1 MRVTCLAVLTVAL
14 FSPNPAIG
22 QSTKDLTIA
31 EGAVTNGTL
40 TALQDIRTLQ
50 EMASGGDKGNWLPFL
65 TFNSD
70 IHMAGSF
77 FDEPLRVLRE
87 NEINCAEPWFGRA
100 LACKSS
106 APTVIVA
113 AVVTRPMSVIYRY
126 WMDKLSKDFSKFRQ
140 ESMRNCKDADSCR
153 RAADFVTDGE
163 RASHDDDSVWAK
175 LRTGYCNEV
184 PDGTY
189 PDVGG
194 NMQNCS
200 APKKSGN

>member
-1 MRVTCLAVLTVAL
+1 MRVTCFAVLTVAL

-31 EGAVTNGTL
+31 EGALTNRTL
-40 TALQDIRTLQ
+40 TALQDLVTLQ
-50 EMASGGDKGNWLPFL
+50 GVSTGDGKGGSFL
-65 TFNSD
+65 IFNSD

-87 NEINCAEPWFGRA
+87 NEISCAEPWFGRA

-106 APTVIVA
+106 APAVVVA

-126 WMDKLSKDFSKFRQ
+126 WLDKLSKDFSKFRQ
-140 ESMRNCKDADSCR
+140 ESMRNCKDADSCK
-153 RAADFVTDGE
+153 RAADFVRDGE
-163 RASHDDDSVWAK
+163 LASHEDDSVWVK

-189 PDVGG
+189 TDLGG
-194 NMQNCS
+194 KMQSCIF
-200 APKKSGN
+200 PKKSGN